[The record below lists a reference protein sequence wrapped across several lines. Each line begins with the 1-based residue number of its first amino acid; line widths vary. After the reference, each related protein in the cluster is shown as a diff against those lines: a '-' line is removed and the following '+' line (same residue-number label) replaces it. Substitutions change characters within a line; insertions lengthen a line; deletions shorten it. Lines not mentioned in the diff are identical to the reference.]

1 MSDLLS
7 LTLCK
12 VDRPLKIHSRL
23 LAADLWLV
31 PAGTTGKFDAP
42 AYSPDECRL
51 LQALELA
58 PDELKAIHLTKKFF
72 QGDLILADDIESL
85 RPLYRRLLSRYREI
99 EKCYEAGE
107 YALETELQQRARQLS
122 HLLTRVSQLE
132 KQS

>member
-31 PAGTTGKFDAP
+31 PAGTTEKFDAP

-72 QGDLILADDIESL
+72 QGDLILADEPTGNLDERTGEEVHELLEHLNRDQEASFLIATHN
-85 RPLYRRLLSRYREI
+85 PRLAERMDRVVRI
-99 EKCYEAGE
+99 ADGRI
-107 YALETELQQRARQLS
+107 LE
-122 HLLTRVSQLE
+122 
-132 KQS
+132 